1 MLIFSKKQGIIFV
14 LHLSSLHPIVQLYGK
29 YSYLHS
35 IVKEKLVK
43 LIKLIQY
50 YKNSSSSKHFA
61 LKQLSFTRKSIAL

>member
-14 LHLSSLHPIVQLYGK
+14 LHLSFLHPIVQLYGK

-43 LIKLIQY
+43 LIYYLIKLI
-50 YKNSSSSKHFA
+50 
-61 LKQLSFTRKSIAL
+61 

>member
-43 LIKLIQY
+43 LIYYLIKLI
-50 YKNSSSSKHFA
+50 
-61 LKQLSFTRKSIAL
+61 